1 MHLPTTKHD
10 DDTLYGCQGSWT
22 ISHQSWLLR
31 CLALGRDFLGLA
43 SYIAQVV
50 RGSTMTTNSSKL
62 LEHVLL
68 RVSRGGEPWDS
79 LGRDWTLDQESLS
92 PGGQHCS
99 GCWELL
105 LPLLL
110 LGIGKQLQMVHQ
122 PPLQLPVESRFR
134 CEVVSQI
141 PLNIPI

>member
-1 MHLPTTKHD
+1 MTNNDVSHVLKTICFEDFFFFFLVFGLFFFQEQYICKGRLLHLPTTKHD
-10 DDTLYGCQGSWT
+10 NDTLNGCQGSWT
-22 ISHQSWLLR
+22 RSHQSWLLR

-68 RVSRGGEPWDS
+68 RVSRGGESWDS

-92 PGGQHCS
+92 PG
-99 GCWELL
+99 
-105 LPLLL
+105 
-110 LGIGKQLQMVHQ
+110 
-122 PPLQLPVESRFR
+122 
-134 CEVVSQI
+134 
-141 PLNIPI
+141 

>member
-1 MHLPTTKHD
+1 MTCEFAPP
-10 DDTLYGCQGSWT
+10 
-22 ISHQSWLLR
+22 
-31 CLALGRDFLGLA
+31 LA

-62 LEHVLL
+62 LEQVLF

-99 GCWELL
+99 GSWELL
-105 LPLLL
+105 ADHFCSVTENGGE
-110 LGIGKQLQMVHQ
+110 LGGRGPNASSPKCGDVVDSLREEDQAGK
-122 PPLQLPVESRFR
+122 PV
-134 CEVVSQI
+134 VVGGCV
-141 PLNIPI
+141 